1 MGVEGRGIGA
11 AGAAT
16 ASELTGGRP
25 TVIDGALQELRS
37 GSPSQDRLE
46 RYRRW
51 PTAFTRFVRWRRE
64 TAWDGPMARAQKVGR
79 RGQDGLGGRC

>member
-46 RYRRW
+46 RYRR
-51 PTAFTRFVRWRRE
+51 
-64 TAWDGPMARAQKVGR
+64 
-79 RGQDGLGGRC
+79 